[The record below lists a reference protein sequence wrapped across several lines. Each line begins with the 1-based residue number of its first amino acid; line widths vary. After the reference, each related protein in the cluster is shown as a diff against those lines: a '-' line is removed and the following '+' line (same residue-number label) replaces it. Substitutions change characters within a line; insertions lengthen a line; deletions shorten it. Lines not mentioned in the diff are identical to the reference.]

1 MSYLVRL
8 YNLFLTRKTTALLI
22 VTLTSLYLLGAIIP
36 QKQLVGSEA
45 YSAWRQTSPQWVSF
59 LESLQLT
66 SIYSSP
72 LVLAMTILFFIHLV
86 IVTLKRVPALLKELR
101 LPERVNFTA
110 ESVERF
116 EPVTV
121 RNADA
126 AAMVVLKEA
135 VAARGYRIVHGDNC
149 FKGFKNQF
157 SMFGS
162 LMFHLSFLLIL
173 LGAMVIFYSRFSG
186 DAYVAEQQ
194 GFSGRSEEY
203 RKRMRYSGLRKS
215 LPDLQFQVE
224 KIEPRFAGL
233 EPLSLNSKM
242 IVTYGGRTVR
252 GTCDVNHPF
261 RSGPLSILITDLE
274 ATPLLRIVRS
284 DGRELLTAF
293 ALLKI
298 LRGQADTFEIPDSP
312 YSLSFRF
319 WPDYALD
326 ASGKAMTLSYE
337 LKNPHFEV
345 AVYRDGKLLS
355 NGKLLA
361 TPQDYLDF
369 DGLRLTIPEIHY
381 YGNFLIVEERGGV
394 ILSLGF
400 LVAVGGL
407 ILKVFWRRK
416 AIYVVQSWKD
426 GTALITLARQTEYY
440 QEWSSELDEIAAKIG
455 AAGPAPEH

>member
-1 MSYLVRL
+1 MTSFLLQL
-8 YNLFLTRKTTALLI
+8 YNLFLSRKTTALLI
-22 VTLTSLYLLGAIIP
+22 FSLTALYLLGAVIP
-36 QKQLVGSEA
+36 QKQLVGTEA
-45 YSAWRQTSPQWVSF
+45 YNAWKQSSPLWVSL

-66 SIYSSP
+66 SLYSSP
-72 LVLAMTILFFIHLV
+72 IVLGITVLFFIHLV
-86 IVTLKRVPALLKELR
+86 IVTGRRIPVLLRELR
-101 LPERVNFTA
+101 LPEKVDITA
-110 ESVERF
+110 ASIERL

-121 RNADA
+121 RNVDPS
-126 AAMVVLKEA
+126 AMDLLKEA
-135 VAARGYRIVHGDNC
+135 VAARGYRIVAGENC

-173 LGAMVIFYSRFSG
+173 LGAMIIFYSRFSG

-194 GFSGRSEEY
+194 VFSGRSEEY
-203 RKRMRYSGLRKS
+203 RKRMRFSGIRKS
-215 LPDLQFQVE
+215 LPELQFQVE
-224 KIEPRFAGL
+224 KIEPKFAGL

-252 GTCDVNHPF
+252 GRSDVNHPF

-274 ATPLLRIVRS
+274 ATPLLRIADRE
-284 DGRELLTAF
+284 GREILSAF

-319 WPDYALD
+319 WPDYAVD
-326 ASGKAMTLSYE
+326 NGKAKTLSYE

-355 NGKLLA
+355 DGNVLA
-361 TPQDYLDF
+361 APNDYLEF

-381 YGNFLIVEERGGV
+381 YGNFLIVEERGGG

-407 ILKVFWRRK
+407 ILKVFWRKK
-416 AIYVVQSWKD
+416 AIYAVQSWEEGVVLLKV
-426 GTALITLARQTEYY
+426 ARQTEYY
-440 QEWSSELDEIAAKIG
+440 QERSSELDEIVARIG
-455 AAGPAPEH
+455 AAGSAPAH